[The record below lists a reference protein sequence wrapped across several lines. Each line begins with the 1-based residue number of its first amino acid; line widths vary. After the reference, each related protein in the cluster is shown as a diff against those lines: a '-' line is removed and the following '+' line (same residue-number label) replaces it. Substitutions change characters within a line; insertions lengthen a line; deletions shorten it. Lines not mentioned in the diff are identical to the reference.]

1 MYIKEYICF
10 NKRVKLAVR
19 GVLMYREKRDL
30 SEKRKG
36 KVLAIYTVHRRLP
49 KKSQRKNIWRKLWS
63 GKETRYIH
71 VEMARYYVSD
81 DSVKFIKSDVNH
93 VFGHQVRLIRRRL
106 KEDQKC
112 VIDRFYYE
120 KYYERS

>member
-10 NKRVKLAVR
+10 NKRIKLAVR

-30 SEKRKG
+30 SEKRRG
-36 KVLAIYTVHRRLP
+36 KVLAIYTAHRILP
-49 KKSQRKNIWRKLWS
+49 KKSQRKNIWRKLWC

-71 VEMARYYVSD
+71 VEMTGYYVSD

-93 VFGHQVRLIRRRL
+93 VFGYQVRSFRRRL
-106 KEDQKC
+106 KKEDGKHMF
-112 VIDRFYYE
+112 DRFYYE
-120 KYYERS
+120 KQ

>member
-10 NKRVKLAVR
+10 NKRIKLAER

-36 KVLAIYTVHRRLP
+36 KVLAISTVHRRLP

-71 VEMARYYVSD
+71 VEMTGYYVSD
-81 DSVKFIKSDVNH
+81 NSVKFIKSDVNH
-93 VFGHQVRLIRRRL
+93 VFGYQVRLIRRRL

-112 VIDRFYYE
+112 VFDRFYYE